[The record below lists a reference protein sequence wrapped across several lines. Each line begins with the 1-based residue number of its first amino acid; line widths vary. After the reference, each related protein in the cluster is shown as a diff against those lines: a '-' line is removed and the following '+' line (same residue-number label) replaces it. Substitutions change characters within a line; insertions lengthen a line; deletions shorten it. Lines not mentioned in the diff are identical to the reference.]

1 MRAFSPFAA
10 TAKIQPLDESFDSKG
25 RIADVRCG
33 LDRGPLCG
41 QSDRLQNFFE
51 SPLFESQFSGNR
63 NAGGNRTFAASAK
76 PCDEIWIADL
86 GVSGLS
92 LRFCELKSDKT
103 AYGMCFPDRILY
115 KKLHSY

>member
-1 MRAFSPFAA
+1 MQRY
-10 TAKIQPLDESFDSKG
+10 LLKG
-25 RIADVRCG
+25 C
-33 LDRGPLCG
+33 
-41 QSDRLQNFFE
+41 SN
-51 SPLFESQFSGNR
+51 
-63 NAGGNRTFAASAK
+63 GGNRTFAASAK